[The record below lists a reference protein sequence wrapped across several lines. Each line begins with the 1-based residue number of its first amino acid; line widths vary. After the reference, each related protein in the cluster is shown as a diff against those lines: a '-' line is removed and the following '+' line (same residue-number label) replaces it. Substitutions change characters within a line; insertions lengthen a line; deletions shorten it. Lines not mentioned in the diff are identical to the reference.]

1 MTILS
6 HLEDLHANDL
16 IRLSVCC
23 EFTGL
28 QPKKQQQLLHFR
40 KRWEQQVSAE
50 ESKPGQKGG
59 KEMAH
64 EVQSDVTAQE
74 NSCSKEKPH
83 REGAEAKT
91 NRSLSEESFKSSD
104 HQQGMH
110 SACLTAKG
118 LITYYV

>member
-1 MTILS
+1 MTILLS
-6 HLEDLHANDL
+6 NLKDLHGNDL
-16 IRLSVCC
+16 TRLSVCC
-23 EFTGL
+23 ELSGL

-59 KEMAH
+59 KEKAQ
-64 EVQSDVTAQE
+64 EVQPDVTAQE
-74 NSCSKEKPH
+74 NSCSKEKPR

-91 NRSLSEESFKSSD
+91 NRNLSEESFKSSD

-110 SACLTAKG
+110 SA
-118 LITYYV
+118 